1 MEGNTKTNK
10 LELKQ
15 KRSEQRKLREEAIL
29 AKLANLPKKNNLV
42 DVEKA
47 LFSEQN
53 NAEKLPVFNVGDTV
67 RVHVKIKEG
76 DKERIQPYEGV
87 VIMFQNAGI
96 RKSFTV
102 RRVSY
107 GVAIERVFPLHSPY
121 IAKIEVVRRGR
132 VRRAKLTYLRGRF
145 GRSAVLEEKID

>member
-1 MEGNTKTNK
+1 MAENTKANK

-15 KRSEQRKLREEAIL
+15 KRAEARKAREEAIA
-29 AKLANLPKKNNLV
+29 AKLAALPKKNRL
-42 DVEKA
+42 DEVEKA
-47 LFSEQN
+47 LLAEQN
-53 NAEKLPVFNVGDTV
+53 NTDKFPVFNVGDTV

-87 VIMFQNAGI
+87 VMMFQNAGP
-96 RKSFTV
+96 RRSFTV

-107 GVAIERVFPLHSPY
+107 GVAIERVFPFHSPY
-121 IAKIEVVRRGR
+121 IAKVEVVRRGR

-145 GRSAVLEEKID
+145 GRSAVLEEKV